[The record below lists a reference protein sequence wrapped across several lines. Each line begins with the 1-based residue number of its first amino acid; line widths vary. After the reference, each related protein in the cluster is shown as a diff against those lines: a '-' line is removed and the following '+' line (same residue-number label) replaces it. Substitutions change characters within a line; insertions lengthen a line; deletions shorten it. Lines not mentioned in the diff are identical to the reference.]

1 MSKDQRA
8 RLRHIEWR
16 DEFLDEKPTQYNVDP
31 PEGKEKQNFVLSYAP
46 EQVIADIRSSGKTF
60 ELDKNGFCVV
70 EDPLPDITW
79 DKETVESTYLPMA
92 IALVH
97 KAVPDATKV
106 VPFDFRLRSS
116 NKEKV
121 EGELAFKNFTD
132 WIAPFDMV
140 HVDQSENRARERVIS
155 HLGDEAAHL
164 LKYRW
169 RSLNLLTLTTSVWR
183 PLEHPVR
190 DCPLAVCDI
199 STVGPRDLIAADHYR
214 ETFAGEGL
222 YMVYKPEHR
231 WYYINEHTKDEVL
244 VFKIYDSGDVPAKC
258 CPHSSFRTDVVDE
271 NMKPR
276 ESIEVRFLVFS
287 APPEDEE
294 NGEAQAQQEM
304 SAEVSVGA

>member
-106 VPFDFRLRSS
+106 VPFDFR
-116 NKEKV
+116 V
-121 EGELAFKNFTD
+121 CT
-132 WIAPFDMV
+132 P
-140 HVDQSENRARERVIS
+140 QSYDFSRRQ
-155 HLGDEAAHL
+155 
-164 LKYRW
+164 
-169 RSLNLLTLTTSVWR
+169 
-183 PLEHPVR
+183 VR
-190 DCPLAVCDI
+190 L
-199 STVGPRDLIAADHYR
+199 
-214 ETFAGEGL
+214 F
-222 YMVYKPEHR
+222 
-231 WYYINEHTKDEVL
+231 
-244 VFKIYDSGDVPAKC
+244 
-258 CPHSSFRTDVVDE
+258 
-271 NMKPR
+271 
-276 ESIEVRFLVFS
+276 
-287 APPEDEE
+287 
-294 NGEAQAQQEM
+294 
-304 SAEVSVGA
+304 